1 MLERGQGRVGRG
13 RAMPHGGDRAGR
25 ATGTVC
31 TLDPMGVGGSIDYRY
46 FIDASHPALRTT
58 FQLSLGY
65 ARVLWAALGF
75 LDGGGS
81 ILPLLPHVEAQL
93 MGRSSPII
101 DV

>member
-1 MLERGQGRVGRG
+1 MERGQGRVGRG
-13 RAMPHGGDRAGR
+13 KAMPRGGGRAGR

-31 TLDPMGVGGSIDYRY
+31 TVDPMSGGLSIDYRY
-46 FIDASHPALRTT
+46 TIDTSDSALRTT
-58 FQLSLGY
+58 FRLSLGC

-75 LDGGGS
+75 LDGGR
-81 ILPLLPHVEAQL
+81 ILPLLPHVEVQL